1 MLNDINYWKRK
12 NKIEDK
18 AKIFIVSGGYGDIRR
33 SLLERGILILKKLIF
48 L

>member
-18 AKIFIVSGGYGDIRR
+18 TKIFIVSGGYGDIRK
-33 SLLERGILILKKLIF
+33 SLIERGFNI
-48 L
+48 